1 LVPGSYAT
9 SQKRL
14 NYNMSPCDG
23 INIQV
28 AQVAEMESFPV
39 IYRDKGSVSTFHQNV
54 HNKDVLVSQP
64 SNTFVPRIIPNAI
77 APGSHRSGILINI
90 NSYQD
95 AISRFSDAESRISM
109 LESEFVQFNATLNE
123 FKQSAKKEASENS
136 KALKDILT
144 LLEGGML
151 LNPPKHNVP
160 SAQANHQDQLTVTSG
175 SLGTAGTG

>member
-1 LVPGSYAT
+1 
-9 SQKRL
+9 
-14 NYNMSPCDG
+14 
-23 INIQV
+23 
-28 AQVAEMESFPV
+28 
-39 IYRDKGSVSTFHQNV
+39 
-54 HNKDVLVSQP
+54 
-64 SNTFVPRIIPNAI
+64 
-77 APGSHRSGILINI
+77 LINI